1 MVREP
6 LSKFPVVR
14 FKTGNSEILVRRQP
28 RYTKNLLSCIL
39 RSKNKKKNIKKPGP
53 KRKDRYRNFA
63 KTSSIQLAHGY
74 FHPRK

>member
-28 RYTKNLLSCIL
+28 RYTKNLLSCML
-39 RSKNKKKNIKKPGP
+39 RSKNKKK
-53 KRKDRYRNFA
+53 
-63 KTSSIQLAHGY
+63 TSKNLDQKGKIGIETLQRQVPY
-74 FHPRK
+74 N